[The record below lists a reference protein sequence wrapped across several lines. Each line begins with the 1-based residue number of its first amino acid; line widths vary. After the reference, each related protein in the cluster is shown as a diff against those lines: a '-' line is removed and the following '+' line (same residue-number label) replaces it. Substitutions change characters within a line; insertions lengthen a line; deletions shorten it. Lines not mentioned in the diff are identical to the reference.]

1 MNFVFNLTKREIRS
15 SWRRLLFFFLCI
27 AIGVGSIVALRS
39 LIQNLSQ
46 AVGGDA
52 RELLTADFGIDS
64 NAGFS
69 PSELSKIE
77 KVVTGSSIIE
87 DRNEVLETSAMARPA
102 DKSKDTVEFVSLKGI
117 EEPFPLVGKFE
128 LSDGK
133 TFDFALL
140 KNRGA
145 VAAPILLEELGIKIG
160 DKIVIGDA
168 EFVITAVFEREP
180 GGSGGFRLGA
190 RLFVSKDAFEE
201 AGISQ
206 NRSRVRQR
214 ILYRTS
220 SNPTPVVTELREALK
235 DTSLRVI
242 SYRET
247 QERLGEQFERMEN
260 YLSLT
265 GLLILVLGG
274 IGVWNVARVFVE
286 QKRKSVAVLK
296 CLGAHGNTII
306 FAYILQIGFLG
317 LIGSAFGVLLAQLGL
332 LLAKSG
338 FNDALPAE
346 MSYAISFSTGLQGI
360 FLGVFISLVFSTLP
374 LLQVRNI
381 KPSLLLRDENNE
393 RLRKLD
399 PLKWLTGFAS
409 LSGLLGLAVW
419 QAGSFKVGLYFL
431 IGLAVT
437 AGVLYLASY
446 LLVSSLRQFKKF
458 GSFSV
463 AQALNSL
470 HRPGN
475 QTKVILLA
483 VGLGAFVVIAVQS
496 LQTNLVREFDF
507 SRNQR
512 LPSFFFFDIQESQVK
527 GFEKLVKQNLDE
539 QAEIIPTIRARISH
553 VNGEVLDYD
562 SREVR
567 QQQGQIGREFAVT
580 YRDRLAEG
588 EEILAG
594 KWWKESANGLPQV
607 SVMDSMA
614 ETLKLKP
621 GDSITFEISGREV
634 TVQVANIRKLDVRN
648 ARTVFIFVFRPG
660 VLDNAPRSYAAN
672 ILKRVSATKRQRL
685 QRDVIDSYPNV
696 QIVDVAEIV
705 AVVQKL
711 VENFVL
717 AISFVGSFVILSG
730 ILILVGSV
738 SLTKSQRVYENAV
751 LKTLGANRRTL
762 LTILV
767 AEYGILG
774 LMSGVIGAFF
784 ALILSYA
791 VSKYILEIEW
801 EANVLLL
808 TFGVLATFLLV
819 TIVGAIASFDVLFK
833 KPMQT
838 LRSK

>member
-1 MNFVFNLTKREIRS
+1 MMNFVLNLTKREIRS

-27 AIGVGSIVALRS
+27 AIGVASIVGLRS

-69 PSELSKIE
+69 PSEISKIE
-77 KVVTGSSIIE
+77 SVIAKSSIVE
-87 DRNEVLETSAMARPA
+87 DRNEILETSAMARPA
-102 DKSKDTVEFVSLKGI
+102 DKTKESVEFVSLKGI

-128 LSDGK
+128 LANGK
-133 TFDFALL
+133 PFDFSLL

-145 VAAPILLEELGIKIG
+145 VAAPILLEELGVKIG
-160 DKIVIGDA
+160 DKIVIGDS
-168 EFVITAVFEREP
+168 EFVINAVFEREP

-190 RLFVSKDAFEE
+190 RLFVAKDAFEE

-214 ILYRTS
+214 ILYRTT
-220 SNPTPVVTELREALK
+220 SNPTPIVTELREALK

-296 CLGAHGNTII
+296 CLGASGNTII

-317 LIGSAFGVLLAQLGL
+317 LLGSAFGVFLAQLGL
-332 LLAKSG
+332 LLARSA

-346 MSYAISFSTGLQGI
+346 MSYAIGLPTGIQGI

-399 PLKWLTGFAS
+399 PLKWLVGFVC
-409 LSGLLGLAVW
+409 LGGLLGLAAW
-419 QAGSFKVGLYFL
+419 QAGSFKVGAYFL
-431 IGLAVT
+431 VGLAVT
-437 AGVLYLASY
+437 SGVLYLASY
-446 LLVSSLRQFKKF
+446 VLVSSLKQIKKF
-458 GSFSV
+458 GSFSI

-483 VGLGAFVVIAVQS
+483 VGLGAFVVLSVQS

-512 LPSFFFFDIQESQVK
+512 LPSFFFFDIQESQVA
-527 GFEKLVKQNLDE
+527 GFKKLVETNLKE
-539 QAEIIPTIRARISH
+539 KAEIIPTVRARISH
-553 VNGEVLDYD
+553 VNGDALDYD
-562 SREVR
+562 SREVK

-580 YRDRLAEG
+580 YREALDEG
-588 EEILAG
+588 EEIIAG
-594 KWWKESANGLPQV
+594 KWWSESANGLPQV

-621 GDSITFEISGREV
+621 GDSITFEISGREI
-634 TVQVANIRKLDVRN
+634 TAQVASIRKLDVRN

-660 VLDNAPRSYAAN
+660 VLDAAPRSYAAN
-672 ILKRVSATKRQRL
+672 ISEARFGCQTTKAAEG
-685 QRDVIDSYPNV
+685 RDRS
-696 QIVDVAEIV
+696 
-705 AVVQKL
+705 
-711 VENFVL
+711 
-717 AISFVGSFVILSG
+717 IS
-730 ILILVGSV
+730 
-738 SLTKSQRVYENAV
+738 ECP
-751 LKTLGANRRTL
+751 
-762 LTILV
+762 
-767 AEYGILG
+767 
-774 LMSGVIGAFF
+774 
-784 ALILSYA
+784 
-791 VSKYILEIEW
+791 
-801 EANVLLL
+801 
-808 TFGVLATFLLV
+808 
-819 TIVGAIASFDVLFK
+819 DC
-833 KPMQT
+833 
-838 LRSK
+838 